1 MWEEV
6 VRRIKEKA
14 KEGREL
20 EYSEGAVGITAL
32 LYCPIKHEL
41 RQKHPEVQADAVEI
55 DDGYVWEQQ
64 VKGVLEELFGKSFEE
79 EKVLELEVEGLK
91 IEGHL
96 DTFVEFED
104 RVVGIELKAP
114 KWIPL
119 KAFPPE
125 EEIKGN
131 LLIDREHK
139 YAKVNDI
146 YVLQARIQKYLLQ
159 RLYPDKKVEQYIF
172 LKGMA
177 EWKRWRKKLYV
188 VYPVYEAVSEEELK
202 ELVRKF
208 KEDKSPRFPTECE
221 SYCEYYRQGL
231 CKGREFKFEGAKDLS
246 EIDGEIKELLKE
258 YRTLE
263 GELKTVEA
271 QLKKKIKGSIRVGN
285 KVIGWVEREVI
296 VLDEREVL
304 KRLPPEEIPEHFQL
318 NWRKKKDLLER
329 FGEEV
334 VKEIKKERVWK
345 L

>member
-1 MWEEV
+1 MWEEI

-20 EYSEGAVGITAL
+20 SYSEGAVGITSL

-41 RQKHPEVQADAVEI
+41 RQKHPEVQASAVEI
-55 DDGYVWEQQ
+55 DDGFVWEQQ
-64 VKGVLEELFGKSFEE
+64 VKGVFVELFGKSFEE

-96 DTFVEFED
+96 DTFIEFED

-119 KAFPPE
+119 KAFPSE
-125 EEIKGN
+125 EKIEGN
-131 LLIDREHK
+131 LLIDEGHE
-139 YAKVNDI
+139 YVKVNEI
-146 YVLQARIQKYLLQ
+146 YILQARIQKYLLHL
-159 RLYPDKKVEQYIF
+159 LYPDKKVEQYIF

-188 VYPVYEAVSEEELK
+188 VYPIYSAVSEEELR

-208 KEDKSPRFPTECE
+208 KEDRGPRFPTECE
-221 SYCEYYRQGL
+221 SYCEYFRQGL
-231 CKGREFKFEGAKDLS
+231 CEGKEFRFEETRDYFTLND
-246 EIDGEIKELLKE
+246 EVKELLRE
-258 YRTLE
+258 YRILE
-263 GELKTVEA
+263 GELKTIEA
-271 QLKKKIKGSIRVGN
+271 QLKKKLKGSVKVGN
-285 KVIGWVEREVI
+285 RLIGWVEREVI
-296 VLDEREVL
+296 VLDEEKLL
-304 KRLPPEEIPEHFQL
+304 KLLSPEEIAEHFQL

-329 FGEEV
+329 FGKEV
-334 VKEIKKERVWK
+334 IREVRKERVWR